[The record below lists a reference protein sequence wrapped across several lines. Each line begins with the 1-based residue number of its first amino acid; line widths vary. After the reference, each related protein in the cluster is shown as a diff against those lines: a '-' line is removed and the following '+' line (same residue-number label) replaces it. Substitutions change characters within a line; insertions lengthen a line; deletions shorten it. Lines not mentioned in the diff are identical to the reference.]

1 MSRGIV
7 IGVIVVL
14 LVALAAVGGMLLLVY
29 TGTFVVA
36 QGTTDVVATTES
48 QPVRSITVVGNGKAA
63 AKPDIARVMV
73 GVDRMAPTANEAADE
88 ANAGIEAIMEAVK
101 GQGVEERDIQ
111 TAYFSVYPEMDYREG
126 GSGEVV
132 GYRASSSLNVTVRDI
147 TKVGDILD
155 QATTAGANNI
165 SGVNF
170 TVDNS
175 DPIEDQ
181 ARQEAIGD
189 AGRRANDLAR
199 LMGVSVGEV
208 ISISEVISGGPIP
221 FSAERA
227 VGMGGGGGG
236 IAPGELEITSQV
248 QVTYAIQ

>member
-48 QPVRSITVVGNGKAA
+48 QPVRSITVVGNGKAP

-88 ANAGIEAIMEAVK
+88 ANAGIEAIITAVK

-189 AGRRANDLAR
+189 AGRRANDLAL

-208 ISISEVISGGPIP
+208 LSISEVIG
-221 FSAERA
+221 AA
-227 VGMGGGGGG
+227 VPYPVGREMGGGGGG

>member
-14 LVALAAVGGMLLLVY
+14 LVALAAAGALLLLVY
-29 TGTFVVA
+29 TGTVSVA
-36 QGTTDVVATTES
+36 QGTTAMTATTES

-189 AGRRANDLAR
+189 ANRRANDLAL

-208 ISISEVISGGPIP
+208 LSISEVIGG
-221 FSAERA
+221 A
-227 VGMGGGGGG
+227 VPYPVGREMGGGGG